1 MKRRT
6 ATILMTVVGVVVFLG
21 IVGLS
26 LGVWFFTSVFDSET
40 ADEPA
45 ATLSFDE
52 VRRRFPGQQPV
63 LDIVDDQKAVV
74 RREPPVETP
83 AGSLQRLQLLAWDPR
98 DRDLARITLPFWL
111 LRMKPASSRVTVNH
125 REIDITV
132 EQIERYGPVL
142 LIDHQSQGGD
152 RLLIWT
158 E

>member
-1 MKRRT
+1 MKRRN
-6 ATILMTVVGVVVFLG
+6 ATILMTVVGVLVLLG
-21 IVGLS
+21 LVGVA
-26 LGVWFFTSVFDSET
+26 LGAWFFASAFESET

-63 LDIVDDQKAVV
+63 LDILDDHKAVV
-74 RREPPVETP
+74 QREPPLTTP
-83 AGSLQRLQLLAWDPR
+83 AGSLERLQLLAWDPR

-111 LRMKPASSRVTVNH
+111 LRLKPATARVTVNQ
-125 REIDITV
+125 RELDITV
-132 EQIERYGPVL
+132 EQLDRYGPTL
-142 LIDHQSQGGD
+142 LVDHQSQAGD